1 MKAFSIALTTVAT
14 LASLTSCYVWQ
25 PPTPG
30 GRSSYDNSTSLNN
43 PPPQTRYLDRQEG
56 QAYQQPPTQPQAT
69 RQIPVQS
76 DDDPKPLS
84 RDESANNSENPPV
97 PPPPSENATEPSSNK
112 PTPPPTASTGSSLY
126 GIKVPNKPG
135 FVLSPYDKSA
145 RIVDVQGIAPGTK
158 VKCPYTGKIFLV
170 P

>member
-1 MKAFSIALTTVAT
+1 MKALQTALTTLVT

-30 GRSSYDNSTSLNN
+30 GRTSYDNSNSLSN
-43 PPPQTRYLDRQEG
+43 PPPQTRYLDRQDPPPS
-56 QAYQQPPTQPQAT
+56 QQQSDQQQAT

-76 DDDPKPLS
+76 DNDPRPLS
-84 RDESANNSENPPV
+84 QENDSDNPPV
-97 PPPPSENATEPSSNK
+97 PPPPTDNNETASTK
-112 PTPPPTASTGSSLY
+112 PTPPPTTTGSNLY
-126 GIKVPNKPG
+126 GVKVPNKPG

-158 VKCPYTGKIFLV
+158 VKCPYTGKVFLV